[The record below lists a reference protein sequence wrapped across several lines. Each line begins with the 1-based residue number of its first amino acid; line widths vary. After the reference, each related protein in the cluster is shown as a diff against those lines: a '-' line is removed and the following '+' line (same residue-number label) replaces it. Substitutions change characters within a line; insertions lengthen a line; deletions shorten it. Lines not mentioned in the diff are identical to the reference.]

1 MSKANFMK
9 LVKEDRLGDLT
20 ATGRVRFPGI
30 VAKPPGVGI
39 SGGTGTVVKS
49 AVQRIGGIIKTTILI
64 DITGLGSST
73 TDLDI
78 IGKAG
83 GNAAITEITAAINGT
98 IVGGMMTCFVAPTT
112 GVTDID
118 VYAAAEGTATLAFD
132 YAIGSATEAAIL
144 TRGAAWVAGDIK
156 PFTALPTSAKPFIYL
171 TCGAAGT
178 VGDYATGT
186 FLIELYGV

>member
-49 AVQRIGGIIKTTILI
+49 CVERKGGIIKTTILI
-64 DITGLGSST
+64 NITGLGSST
-73 TDLDI
+73 TDGDI

-98 IVGGMMTCFVAPTT
+98 IVGGTMTCLIAPTT
-112 GVTDID
+112 GVTDIN
-118 VYAAAEGTATLAFD
+118 VYKAAEGTATEAFD
-132 YAIGSATEAAIL
+132 YAISSATETIIL
-144 TRGAAWVAGDIK
+144 DRAAAWTVGDIK
-156 PFTALPTSAKPFIYL
+156 PFTAFPDATKPFVYL
-171 TCGAAGT
+171 TNGAAGT

-186 FLIELYGV
+186 FLIELIGV